1 MKACDYCIFIFY
13 FLLNLFTI
21 ISLCTFGKDLF
32 TRFSP
37 FFLITFFSTAILS
50 YYLLLIIR
58 KDPGIVKSIDY
69 TNLES
74 TIIENTNL
82 SQNNNLRDL
91 ELISVP
97 TNNSLNNENRLINE
111 EETKI
116 EESMLSKCEK
126 CVIEI
131 VNKLFLICEL
141 AS

>member
-13 FLLNLFTI
+13 FLLNFFTI
-21 ISLCTFGKDLF
+21 TSLCTFGKDLF

-37 FFLITFFSTAILS
+37 LFLIILFTSAIFS
-50 YYLLLIIR
+50 YYLLLTIR
-58 KDPGIVKSIDY
+58 SDPGIVKSNDY

-97 TNNSLNNENRLINE
+97 INPSLTNENKLINE
-111 EETKI
+111 EESKL
-116 EESMLSKCEK
+116 EESMHSKCEK
-126 CVIEI
+126 CVIDI
-131 VNKLFLICEL
+131 VNNLNFKLITD
-141 AS
+141 